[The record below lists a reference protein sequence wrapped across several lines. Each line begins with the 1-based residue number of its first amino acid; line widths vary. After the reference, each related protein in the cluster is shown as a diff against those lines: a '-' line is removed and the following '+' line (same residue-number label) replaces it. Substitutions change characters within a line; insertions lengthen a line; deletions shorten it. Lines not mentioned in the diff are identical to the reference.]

1 MKDILLAFYECF
13 DNLALAEENEMAFFE
28 KLGWVLNG
36 VVTDEGREIYN
47 DYFGD
52 E

>member
-1 MKDILLAFYECF
+1 MKDLLIAFYECF
-13 DNLALAEENEMAFFE
+13 DDLTLANEFEMTLFE

-36 VVTDEGREIYN
+36 VVTDYGRETYN

-52 E
+52 V